1 MSKVPNPKMLIE
13 GGSCD
18 VLTTHWACICPLSNL
33 PVTPKMAKAVKEMR
47 RWHPTVNFWIVNSL
61 SSLIMEFL
69 AFESSWPSP
78 LFSRK
83 SHAIQSIILSS
94 QCFQDESTS
103 VCQRILSDTAWN
115 SILFRLLCFL
125 SFKLSLTFGDMLQG
139 YLPYLCKPPFQTFY
153 SGPSATFLFI

>member
-1 MSKVPNPKMLIE
+1 
-13 GGSCD
+13 
-18 VLTTHWACICPLSNL
+18 
-33 PVTPKMAKAVKEMR
+33 
-47 RWHPTVNFWIVNSL
+47 
-61 SSLIMEFL
+61 MEFL
-69 AFESSWPSP
+69 AFESSWPFP

-94 QCFQDESTS
+94 KCFQDESTS

-153 SGPSATFLFI
+153 LGPSATFLFIYCRCQTPPFLQGKKAPREMFRVKEQLLMDVLILIDRQFFFLCSELMNNTCLQSLYTACS